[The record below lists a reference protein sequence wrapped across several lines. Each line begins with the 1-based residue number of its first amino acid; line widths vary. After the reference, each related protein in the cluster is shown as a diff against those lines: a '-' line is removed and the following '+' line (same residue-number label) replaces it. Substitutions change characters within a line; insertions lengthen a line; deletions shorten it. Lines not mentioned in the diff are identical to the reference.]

1 MSTVYS
7 CRDYARTPE
16 LAIPKLGQLLKS
28 GSFCLFLGAGASSG
42 FGLPGWKELIAR
54 ILDKADD
61 PEFLNELS
69 QRSVRDLDLLLDDID
84 DGGMPFYQCVQKA
97 LYRDALPNL
106 SDQLSRSPL
115 LLAIA
120 ALMTGAH
127 RGRINSVITFN
138 YDDLLEQYI
147 RMLGLTVC
155 RRVRPDQLS
164 TRADAELN
172 YVHGNL
178 PQNFDS
184 RQFDSTSLVLSR
196 KSYIRRGAKVD
207 TGWSARIENVLCSKL
222 GLFVGLSGDDDSM
235 LVTLTRA
242 RDQISRDEDHIGY
255 WILTPDAFA
264 KNSKRVAETG
274 VCPIPLKIPDI
285 PTFLFKMCQAAA
297 G

>member
-1 MSTVYS
+1 MSTVFS
-7 CRDYARTPE
+7 CRDYARTPK

-54 ILDKADD
+54 ILDKDDD

-84 DGGMPFYQCVQKA
+84 DGGIPFYQCVHKA

-164 TRADAELN
+164 TRSDAELN

-196 KSYIRRGAKVD
+196 KSHIRRGAHVD
-207 TGWSARIENVLCSKL
+207 TGWSARVENVLCSKL

-242 RDQISRDEDHIGY
+242 RDQINRDEDYIGY

-264 KNSKRVAETG
+264 RNSKRVTEAG
-274 VCPIPLKIPDI
+274 VCPIPLEIQDI
-285 PTFLFKMCQAAA
+285 PTFLFETCQAAA
-297 G
+297 S